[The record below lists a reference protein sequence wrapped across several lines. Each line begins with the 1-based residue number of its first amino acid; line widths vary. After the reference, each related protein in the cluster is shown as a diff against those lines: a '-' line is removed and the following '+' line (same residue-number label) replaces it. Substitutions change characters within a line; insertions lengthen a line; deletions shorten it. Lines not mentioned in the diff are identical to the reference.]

1 MAATI
6 LARVPTL
13 GCTPGPC
20 SGPLQQIIHVPSEA
34 LVPPR
39 PGGSWCRG
47 NCTPTLHLYTVLA
60 QCCQLIM
67 LTVHQVIDEASEE
80 PLPVHLHTVHHL
92 VLLVHGTGPHDAAKM
107 RRKVNKCGALLDQLR
122 EGGYDTSTCSVAFD
136 YVSWND
142 GVTHVTKVRLRGTA
156 CVRACVYV
164 QALPCCSFSPC
175 PAALCVCVC
184 VQDVA
189 EDLESVKLESIPAIR
204 NIIHSNFADVFS
216 CESRLLSARGMC
228 VC

>member
-1 MAATI
+1 MQLPSHVMSAPTQSPLVSSHPQNTARLAIAAII
-6 LARVPTL
+6 LARVTTL
-13 GCTPGPC
+13 DCTPGPR

-34 LVPPR
+34 LVPPC

-47 NCTPTLHLYTVLA
+47 NSPPTLHLYTALA

-80 PLPVHLHTVHHL
+80 PLPVHLHRVHHL

-142 GVTHVTKVRLRGTA
+142 GVTHVTKARLRGTA
-156 CVRACVYV
+156 CVYV
-164 QALPCCSFSPC
+164 PC
-175 PAALCVCVC
+175 PALLFLLTPPCCPLCVC
-184 VQDVA
+184 
-189 EDLESVKLESIPAIR
+189 R
-204 NIIHSNFADVFS
+204 
-216 CESRLLSARGMC
+216 M
-228 VC
+228 

>member
-1 MAATI
+1 
-6 LARVPTL
+6 
-13 GCTPGPC
+13 
-20 SGPLQQIIHVPSEA
+20 
-34 LVPPR
+34 
-39 PGGSWCRG
+39 
-47 NCTPTLHLYTVLA
+47 
-60 QCCQLIM
+60 M
-67 LTVHQVIDEASEE
+67 LSVHQGIDEASEE
-80 PLPVHLHTVHHL
+80 PLPVHLHRVHHL

-156 CVRACVYV
+156 CVCVCPSP
-164 QALPCCSFSPC
+164 ALLFLLTPPCCP
-175 PAALCVCVC
+175 LR

-216 CESRLLSARGMC
+216 CESRLLSALVVCSWHVC
-228 VC
+228 VLSVLVLKDCTNASCLSRHG